1 MSESDNSDPFKFEQ
15 SEFDPA
21 ETSLRVSSEKLAD
34 LSDQE
39 LARLERAASTLADYE
54 QAAAK
59 RERATTE
66 RANAIA
72 AQENARAKR
81 VFLERISKKFLPYAG
96 FLIFGFIPLVAGM
109 TQILQYTDIRLWV
122 GSGLL
127 GLGLVIA
134 LALLALGD
142 WERIS
147 SRLNRYPHYSRTI
160 HLHSGTAVIIKAFV

>member
-1 MSESDNSDPFKFEQ
+1 MNESDNADLFEFEQ
-15 SEFDPA
+15 PEFDPS
-21 ETSLRVSSEKLAD
+21 ETSIRVENEELTE

-39 LARLERAASTLADYE
+39 LDRLERAANALAEYE

-66 RANAIA
+66 RANAVA

-81 VFLERISKKFLPYAG
+81 VFLERIGEKYLPYAG
-96 FLIFGFIPLVAGM
+96 FLVFGFIPLVFGV
-109 TQILQYTDIRLWV
+109 TQILQYTDMRLWI

-134 LALLALGD
+134 LTLLALAD
-142 WERIS
+142 WDRITS
-147 SRLNRYPHYSRTI
+147 LLN
-160 HLHSGTAVIIKAFV
+160 